1 MKILAGIF
9 GVSTGLVAG
18 VAIFTLGGAFGFA
31 LCENKH
37 FKDQNTAEET
47 KEEEE

>member
-18 VAIFTLGGAFGFA
+18 VVIFTLGGAFGFT

-37 FKDQNTAEET
+37 FKDQETAEES
-47 KEEEE
+47 KEEE

>member
-18 VAIFTLGGAFGFA
+18 VVIFTLGGAFGFA

-37 FKDQNTAEET
+37 FKDQETAEES

>member
-18 VAIFTLGGAFGFA
+18 VVIFTLGGAFGFA
-31 LCENKH
+31 LCEKKH
-37 FKDQNTAEET
+37 FKDQNAAEET
-47 KEEEE
+47 KEK